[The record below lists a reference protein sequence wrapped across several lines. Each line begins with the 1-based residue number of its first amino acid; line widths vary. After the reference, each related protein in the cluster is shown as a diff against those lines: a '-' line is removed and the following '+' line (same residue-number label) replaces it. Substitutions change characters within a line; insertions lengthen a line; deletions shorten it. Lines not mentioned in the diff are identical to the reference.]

1 MCITEVAAL
10 FLKHRVQP
18 VMSSRHQ
25 IWVYTGPK
33 DITRINLADLTE
45 KELQDEVRHL
55 AHFNQEDFRY
65 LTSVQTM
72 YDVYHLPAVVILVT
86 QRSCTQFIIRPRN

>member
-45 KELQDEVRHL
+45 KELQDEVRRL
-55 AHFNQEDFRY
+55 THFSQENFIS
-65 LTSVQTM
+65 LTSIQTL
-72 YDVYHLPAVVILVT
+72 YDVRHLPVEVILVT
-86 QRSCTQFIIRPRN
+86 RLSCTRFIMLTQN